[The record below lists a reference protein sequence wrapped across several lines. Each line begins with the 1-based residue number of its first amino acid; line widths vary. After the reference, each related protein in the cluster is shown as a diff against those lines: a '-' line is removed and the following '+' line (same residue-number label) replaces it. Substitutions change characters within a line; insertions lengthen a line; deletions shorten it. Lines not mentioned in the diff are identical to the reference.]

1 MREKP
6 RDKGRLQHIAIS
18 IDNINKFLAGKTA
31 EDFLLDSMLYFAV
44 VKNMEIIGEAAY
56 MLTPEFK
63 DSHPQTPWRDI
74 INMRHIL
81 VHGYY
86 QVDSREVWSTIVRDL
101 PVLQKQIEKYIQE
114 ADDRQSKPESG
125 TT

>member
-6 RDKGRLQHIAIS
+6 RDRGRLEHIAMS
-18 IDNINKFLAGKTA
+18 IGNIKNFLKDKTA
-31 EDFLLDSMLYFAV
+31 EDFLLDAMLYFAV

-56 MLTPEFK
+56 MLTHDFK
-63 DSHPQTPWRDI
+63 DTHPDTPWRDI

-86 QVDSREVWSTIVRDL
+86 QVDSKEVWSSIKNDL
-101 PVLQKQIEKYIQE
+101 PKLEKQIEKYLEEDII
-114 ADDRQSKPESG
+114 
-125 TT
+125 